1 MDIFEELH
9 SEHEEVSRLIAKLE
23 RAAATRQTFETLRT
37 ELTAHSK
44 AEEQVFYKR
53 LEDEESV
60 RDTVLEGYEEHKVV
74 VKVLADMAQTTSDDE
89 KFMAKLAVLKES
101 VEHHVEEEEGT
112 LFEGARPLL
121 AEGEAESLYEEFEA
135 AKSKL
140 EG

>member
-9 SEHEEVSRLIAKLE
+9 NEHEEVSKLIAQLE
-23 RAAATRQTFETLRT
+23 EGGRDDKTFETLRT
-37 ELTAHSK
+37 ELTAHAK

-53 LEDEESV
+53 LEGEESV

-74 VKVLADMAQTTSDDE
+74 VRVLSDMAQTSADDE

-112 LFEGARPLL
+112 IFEGARPLL
-121 AEGEAESLYEEFEA
+121 ADGEAVELYEEFEA
-135 AKSKL
+135 EKSKL

>member
-9 SEHEEVSRLIAKLE
+9 KEHEEVAGLMARLEKKGRDE
-23 RAAATRQTFETLRT
+23 KTFETLRT
-37 ELTAHSK
+37 QLISHSK

-53 LEDEESV
+53 LEAEESV

-74 VKVLADMAQTTSDDE
+74 VQLLVGMAKTTNDEE
-89 KFMAKLAVLKES
+89 KFAAKLAVLKES
-101 VEHHVEEEEGT
+101 VEHHVQEEEGT
-112 LFEGARPLL
+112 LFVGARPLL
-121 AEGEAESLYEEFEA
+121 ADGEPEALYEEFEA

>member
-9 SEHEEVSRLIAKLE
+9 KEHEAVAGLIAKLE
-23 RAAATRQTFETLRT
+23 QKGRDEKTFETLRT
-37 ELTAHSK
+37 ELVAHAK

-53 LEDEESV
+53 LETEESV

-74 VKVLADMAQTTSDDE
+74 VKVLSDMAKTTDDDE
-89 KFMAKLAVLKES
+89 KYAAKLAVLKES

-121 AEGEAESLYEEFEA
+121 AEGEPESLYEEFEA

>member
-1 MDIFEELH
+1 MDIFQELH
-9 SEHEEVSRLIAKLE
+9 SEHEQVAALIAQLE
-23 RAAATRQTFETLRT
+23 EKGRDDKTFQTLRT
-37 ELTAHSK
+37 ELTAHAK

-53 LEDEESV
+53 LEDEEQV

-74 VKVLADMAQTTSDDE
+74 VKVLADMAKTTDDDE
-89 KFMAKLAVLKES
+89 KFAAKLAVLKES

-121 AEGEAESLYEEFEA
+121 ADGEPESLYEEFEA

-140 EG
+140 ES

>member
-9 SEHEEVSRLIAKLE
+9 NEHEEVSKLIAQLE
-23 RAAATRQTFETLRT
+23 EGGRDDETFETLRT
-37 ELTAHSK
+37 ELTAHAK

-53 LEDEESV
+53 LEGEESV
-60 RDTVLEGYEEHKVV
+60 RDTVLEGCEEHKVV
-74 VKVLADMAQTTSDDE
+74 VRVLSDMAQTSADDE

-112 LFEGARPLL
+112 IFEGARPLL
-121 AEGEAESLYEEFEA
+121 ADGEAVELYEEFEA
-135 AKSKL
+135 EKSKL

>member
-9 SEHEEVSRLIAKLE
+9 AEHQEIAALIATLE
-23 RAAATRQTFETLRT
+23 EKGRNEKTFETLRT
-37 ELTAHSK
+37 RLTAHSK

-53 LEDEESV
+53 LETEESV
-60 RDTVLEGYEEHKVV
+60 RDTVLEGFEEHKVV
-74 VKVLADMAQTTSDDE
+74 VRLLADMAQTTEDEE
-89 KFMAKLAVLKES
+89 KFAAKVTVLKES

-121 AEGEAESLYEEFEA
+121 ADGEPESLYEEFEA

>member
-1 MDIFEELH
+1 MDIFSELH
-9 SEHEEVSRLIAKLE
+9 DEHEEISRIIADLE
-23 RAAATRQTFETLRT
+23 KSGHDEEVFGSLRT
-37 ELTAHSK
+37 ELTSHSK

-53 LEDEESV
+53 LEDEDSV

-74 VKVLADMAQTTSDDE
+74 ARLLADMAQTTTDEE
-89 KFMAKLAVLKES
+89 KFMAKLSVLKES

-121 AEGEAESLYEEFEA
+121 SEGEAERLYEEFEA